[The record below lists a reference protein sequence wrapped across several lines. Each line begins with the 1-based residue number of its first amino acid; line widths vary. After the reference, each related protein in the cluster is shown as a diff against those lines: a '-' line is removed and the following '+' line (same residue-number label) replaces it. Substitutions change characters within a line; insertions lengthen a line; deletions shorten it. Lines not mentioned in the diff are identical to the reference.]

1 MHDANT
7 AALPLIDQLKRPVA
21 VVVTLVALLLAAD
34 LLNSYAWLWV
44 GLFGAVGI
52 FAHTRYDSYALLVVG
67 AFLTGSGVGILL
79 EAIFNFTGTYL
90 TSVGAALAMVE
101 FVSPRP
107 ARIALWLGAAAIA
120 MGVALGLAEAGTRG
134 WLALCLL
141 AAAVG
146 AYLALRRG

>member
-7 AALPLIDQLKRPVA
+7 AEATLVEQLKRPLLVIL
-21 VVVTLVALLLAAD
+21 TLVVLLVFAD
-34 LLNSYAWLWV
+34 LINSYAWLWV

-52 FAHTRYDSYALLVVG
+52 FAHARYDSYALLIVG

-79 EAIFNFTGTYL
+79 EASFSFTGTYL

-101 FVSPRP
+101 FVAPRP
-107 ARIALWLGAAAIA
+107 SRMALWLGAAAIA
-120 MGVALGLAEAGTRG
+120 MGVGLGLAEAGSRG

-141 AAAVG
+141 AAAAG
-146 AYLALRRG
+146 AYLASRRG